1 MTKADMTALAERL
14 EAATG
19 GDADLFWEAFRLT
32 QASND
37 PATFVRASQRFG
49 ELIDAK
55 AFESAAMMLV
65 PEGYVLSLNATSD
78 DEKRRHTSDIPLSDW
93 IAMLIRQEHC
103 GYRIDFRGHCRH
115 GCAATPALALAA
127 AAIRARASQEDE

>member
-19 GDADLFWEAFRLT
+19 DGADLFWEAFRLT

-55 AFESAAMMLV
+55 AFESAAMLLIGDDV
-65 PEGYVLSLNATSD
+65 FFHVSRFSPAEGLAGSAHVYPNRGLGD
-78 DEKRRHTSDIPLSDW
+78 DYEAD
-93 IAMLIRQEHC
+93 
-103 GYRIDFRGHCRH
+103 
-115 GCAATPALALAA
+115 AATPAFALAA